1 MLTLY
6 DFGNSVCCQKVRI
19 TMRAKGLAWE
29 SVKVDL
35 FKAEQYD
42 PKYLKLNPKGIV
54 PTLVHDG
61 KPIIE
66 STLICE
72 YLDDAFPQPPLIPAD
87 PWLRARM
94 RLWSKMVDEG
104 LFEGVTEISFSAMFR
119 ERMRNMPE
127 DIRERRFRNI
137 GDPRRRDRFMS
148 TYELGVRS
156 PFVKHGVAA
165 YERAFGM
172 LEDTLSETGPWI
184 LGANPS
190 LADINLMPF
199 AARLD
204 YLGLLDLWIHDRPR
218 VTAWWML
225 AREWPSF
232 KTGLRD
238 LISEAEFAEMRTHG
252 PKIADHV
259 AAIIAEVRRDAA
271 ANLVEIASKP

>member
-1 MLTLY
+1 MLTLH

-19 TMRAKGLAWE
+19 TLRAKALDWD
-29 SVKVDL
+29 SVRVDL
-35 FKAEQYD
+35 FKAEQFD
-42 PKYLKLNPKGIV
+42 PKYLKLNPKGMV

-72 YLDDAFPQPPLIPAD
+72 YLDDAFPEPPLKPAD

-94 RLWSKMVDEG
+94 RLWGKMVDEG
-104 LFEGVTEISFSAMFR
+104 LFEGVTELSFSAMFR

-127 DIRERRFRNI
+127 EIRQKRFRNV

-148 TYELGVRS
+148 TYEFGVRS
-156 PFVKHGVAA
+156 PFVVHGIAA
-165 YERAFGM
+165 YERAFAM
-172 LEDTLSETGPWI
+172 LEETLSETGPWI

-190 LADINLMPF
+190 LADINLMPLV
-199 AARLD
+199 ARLD
-204 YLGLLDLWIHDRPR
+204 YLGLLEIWIENRPHVR
-218 VTAWWML
+218 AWWGM

-238 LISEAEFAEMRTHG
+238 LISEAELTEMRLHG
-252 PKIADHV
+252 PGIADDV
-259 AAIIAEVRRDAA
+259 AKILAEVRGNIAA
-271 ANLVEIASKP
+271 MPR

>member
-19 TMRAKGLAWE
+19 TMRVKGLTWD

-35 FKAEQYD
+35 FRAEQYD

-61 KPIIE
+61 KPVIE

-72 YLDDAFPQPPLIPAD
+72 YLDDTFPEQRLIPSD
-87 PWLRARM
+87 PWQRTRM

-104 LFEGVTEISFSAMFR
+104 LFEGVTELSFSAMFR

-127 DIRERRFRNI
+127 EIRERRFRNI

-148 TYELGVRS
+148 TYEFGVRS
-156 PFVKHGVAA
+156 PYVKHGIAA
-165 YERAFGM
+165 YERAFK
-172 LEDTLSETGPWI
+172 LLDDTLTETGPWI

-190 LADINLMPF
+190 LADINLMPLM
-199 AARLD
+199 ARLG
-204 YLGLLDLWIHDRPR
+204 YLGLLDLWIRDRPH
-218 VTAWWML
+218 VKDWWAL
-225 AREWPSF
+225 VREWPSF
-232 KTGLRD
+232 KTGLHH
-238 LISEAEFAEMRTHG
+238 LIFEAEFSEMKAHG
-252 PKIADHV
+252 PKIAGDV
-259 AAIIAEVRRDAA
+259 AEIIAEVRRDTAA
-271 ANLVEIASKP
+271 AMN